1 MSYLLPNK
9 LHIYEKEPLC
19 VLINVGGC
27 RGFHRDVI
35 LLGYTVVTVLRSPWE
50 REKLKMLEKLDINFG
65 EKTLR
70 MDFSSKHHS

>member
-9 LHIYEKEPLC
+9 LHVYEKESLR

-35 LLGYTVVTVLRSPWE
+35 LLGYAVVTVLSPWE
-50 REKLKMLEKLDINFG
+50 GEKLKMLEKLDINYG

-70 MDFSSKHHS
+70 MDFSSKYHS

>member
-9 LHIYEKEPLC
+9 LHVYEKEPLC

-27 RGFHRDVI
+27 RGFHRAVI
-35 LLGYTVVTVLRSPWE
+35 PVGYAVVEKSMGG
-50 REKLKMLEKLDINFG
+50 EKLKMLEKLNISYG